1 MPRNVILSMPAKR
14 ERVYFPPY
22 SIKHRSES
30 DAISYYDLDKLATCI
45 SCTKILMCADLIFD
59 PGYSTLKDF
68 QKKNIKVL
76 TQVAEALKIPGWLV
90 WYMCDENRDVISVKV
105 KQVSPTFKP
114 AWNELPTYLT
124 WDQWVEYLEYKQQE
138 HYPNCQNKA
147 FFKKKIL
154 AKPFKRRQNYEKLF
168 H

>member
-1 MPRNVILSMPAKR
+1 MPRNVILNLPPAHETK
-14 ERVYFPPY
+14 YFNPY
-22 SIKHRSES
+22 SIQHRKEH
-30 DAISYYDLDKLATCI
+30 DGISYYDIDQVSSCI
-45 SCTKILMCADLIFD
+45 SCSKSLLCVDQIFD
-59 PGYSTLKDF
+59 NNYSTLRDF
-68 QKKNIKVL
+68 QKKNIKILV
-76 TQVAEALKIPGWLV
+76 QVAEALKIPGWLV
-90 WYMCDENRDVISVKV
+90 WYKVDNQRNVLSVKV
-105 KQVSPTFKP
+105 KQVSPTYKP

>member
-1 MPRNVILSMPAKR
+1 MPRNIILSMPTKR

-22 SIKHRSES
+22 SIQHRSEH
-30 DAISYYDLDKLATCI
+30 DGISYYDLDKVATCI
-45 SCTKILMCADLIFD
+45 SWTKILLCADLIFD
-59 PGYSTLKDF
+59 NNYSEIQDY

-76 TQVAEALKIPGWLV
+76 VQVAVALKVPGWLV
-90 WYMCDENRDVISVKV
+90 WYKCDENRDVLSVKV

-114 AWNELPTYLT
+114 AWDELPTELT

-138 HYPNCQNKA
+138 HYPSCSNQA

-154 AKPFKRRQNYEKLF
+154 AKDFKRRRNYEKLF
-168 H
+168 Y